1 MNNLLASLKRKAKK
15 DAFKGEK
22 NQLNNE
28 KCI

>member
-1 MNNLLASLKRKAKK
+1 MNNLFVKSQRKRK

-22 NQLNNE
+22 NQLNNK